1 MKRTLLIVL
10 SVLLLASSVYGVIA
24 AGNGMDDVSEILRY
38 KKNQRAD
45 IVDFVDVLEE
55 RVDEYLETEEG
66 RSEAEKDYAT
76 SVVTDKVG
84 SQQLSSGQSEYNA
97 GAEQIAKG
105 QSEYDAAEKL
115 YNEKK
120 AEYEAAERQLHDAE
134 NQLIEAKQQRAEGQ
148 AQLDAATADYEQ
160 AKQFF
165 DKIDELGLTGVEGL
179 VSGILSQFGFTS
191 LEEARAAMKAYE
203 DGQAQIAEADVQ
215 IAAAEQ
221 QIEEGRAQLDAAKV
235 QLDDGKKQLD
245 AAKAQLDD
253 GKKQLAD
260 AKQQLNA
267 GQVQLNQNVAKMNDL
282 KESLAEQDDAKSAV
296 KTGVEALMANDGIA
310 ELVEDETD
318 YRAVISAA
326 REYVEE
332 DMRALT
338 AETDTRQ
345 SLYGMLRIASIIGA
359 LAAVIGIIA
368 SLKPT
373 KKLLE
378 VFLAASGITALGCIA
393 LNIYGYAAGYRMFVY
408 SLADGT
414 GTGDSQFTAMMLLL
428 AASVMAALM
437 AVVCVKAFARG
448 LSDDAPVRAAGYDY
462 DDEDDE
468 EDDEDDEDDMPARAK
483 PAPAKSEASDIDAMA
498 EETRRLNE
506 EAERLEAQTRQAELD
521 KARRE
526 YEEARRRFEQARR
539 NAPDDK

>member
-24 AGNGMDDVSEILRY
+24 AGSGMDDVSEILRY

-105 QSEYDAAEKL
+105 QAEYDAAEKL

-120 AEYEAAERQLHDAE
+120 AEYDAAERQLHDAE

-148 AQLDAATADYEQ
+148 AQLDAAKADYEQ

-165 DKIDELGLTGVEGL
+165 DKIDELGLSGVEGL
-179 VSGILSQFGFTS
+179 VSSILSQFGFTS
-191 LEEARAAMKAYE
+191 LEEARAAIKAYE
-203 DGQAQIAEADVQ
+203 DGQAQIAEADRQ

-221 QIEEGRAQLDAAKV
+221 QLEDGRAQLDAAKV
-235 QLDDGKKQLD
+235 QLDAGKKQLD
-245 AAKAQLDD
+245 AAKGQLDD

-282 KESLAEQDDAKSAV
+282 KESLAEQDDAKAAV
-296 KTGVEALMANDGIA
+296 TAGIEALMANDGIA

-318 YRAVISAA
+318 YRSVLSAA

-332 DMRALT
+332 DMGTLT

-345 SLYGMLRIASIIGA
+345 SLYSILRIASIVGA
-359 LAAVIGIIA
+359 LAAVIGIVA
-368 SLKPT
+368 ALKPT
-373 KKLLE
+373 KTLLE
-378 VFLAASGITALGCIA
+378 IFLAASGITALGSIA

-437 AVVCVKAFARG
+437 ALVCVKAFARG
-448 LSDDAPVRAAGYDY
+448 LSGEAPVKAAGYDY
-462 DDEDDE
+462 DDEEDDDDE
-468 EDDEDDEDDMPARAK
+468 PVRTR
-483 PAPAKSEASDIDAMA
+483 PAPAKSEPSDIEAMA

-506 EAERLEAQTRQAELD
+506 EAERLEAQSRQAELD

-539 NAPDDK
+539 NAPEDK